1 MSLRRLVLFWGKR
14 TCLYSRHASRC
25 IMAAIVSGL
34 RWSASSL
41 SAEEYNFN
49 WPQLVSCRAGGAR
62 FLLWVIKGCAKITCC
77 YIGVGENCNILYTTC
92 SPSHYKIDTC
102 GAFFLWT
109 RWHALTALILC
120 VTSDSVFQP
129 YGCLVWS
136 SEAKSILLCKY
147 SHGAV
152 LGHKDNCAEVARNY

>member
-14 TCLYSRHASRC
+14 MCLYSRHASRC
-25 IMAAIVSGL
+25 IMATIVSGL

-49 WPQLVSCRAGGAR
+49 WPQLVSCRAGGAC
-62 FLLWVIKGCAKITCC
+62 FLLWVIKGCAKITRC

-102 GAFFLWT
+102 WAFFFFLWT
-109 RWHALTALILC
+109 RRLGLTAQTQFFNLLAVGC
-120 VTSDSVFQP
+120 EAVKRRASYSVNALMELF
-129 YGCLVWS
+129 
-136 SEAKSILLCKY
+136 
-147 SHGAV
+147 
-152 LGHKDNCAEVARNY
+152 

>member
-25 IMAAIVSGL
+25 VMATIVSGL

-49 WPQLVSCRAGGAR
+49 WPQLVSCRAGGAC
-62 FLLWVIKGCAKITCC
+62 FLLWVIKGCAKITRC

-102 GAFFLWT
+102 WAFFFFFVNPPTW
-109 RWHALTALILC
+109 A
-120 VTSDSVFQP
+120 DSADSIFQP
-129 YGCLVWS
+129 SGCRVWS
-136 SEAKSILLCKY
+136 SEAKSILLCKC